1 MAGLIG
7 TRVLLGIFESCW
19 GFARFWSL
27 TAQSAALDLIQGLK
41 ICDKRFTVL
50 AYLLLVRLWSIVRWE
65 DVQNVDR
72 FSSNYLLSRLVA
84 FWLGALACL
93 NQQIESKMVLS

>member
-1 MAGLIG
+1 M
-7 TRVLLGIFESCW
+7 LGIRTFL
-19 GFARFWSL
+19 SL

-72 FSSNYLLSRLVA
+72 FSSNYLSSRLVA
-84 FWLGALACL
+84 FWLGAPGLL
-93 NQQIESKMVLS
+93 ESANRVEDDSLIKISA